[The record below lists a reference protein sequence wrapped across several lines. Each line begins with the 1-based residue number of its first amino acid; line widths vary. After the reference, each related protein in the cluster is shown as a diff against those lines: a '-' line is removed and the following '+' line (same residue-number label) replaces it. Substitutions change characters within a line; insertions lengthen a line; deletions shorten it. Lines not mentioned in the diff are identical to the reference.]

1 MIKELCFGLLELIV
15 TNAAKALGISRKTSS
30 SILSGHSGIGAE
42 MAACLFICSFIFF
55 FSGNIG
61 AAETLLEQFLQ
72 IDGKVVEDGSSV
84 EISWP
89 KVNGTKNGR
98 VNIQRRILGQTNKVS
113 WQSIASVRSV
123 ARVYRDKTSQPGVAY
138 EYRISRPSKERI
150 ETGYW
155 VAGRNVPVQEHRGVA
170 IVIVDKTLA
179 GDLAP
184 RLDRFM
190 LDLIGDGWKV
200 VRHDVPRGNDKDLV
214 KNLQAARKLRARI
227 KRNYYTDPSAAHTL
241 ILVGHLPI
249 VKSGRMNPDGHKRR
263 PLETDLFYADMDGV
277 WRDNGQ
283 GILQHN
289 AIPSDHIEMQVGR
302 IDFSNLDGALGDEI
316 TLLKRYFD
324 KNHHW
329 RHGHLGDLRQ
339 AYGDNNNLSGE
350 TNALR
355 NIVGPKEIIKGG
367 HHDVGKQQPW
377 LFGVDFGSWKYSD
390 YTSTT
395 PIKTVFSINFGSG
408 KLNFSQWNNTMKI
421 MLAQKWYGIA
431 TGWGGRPTWQLN
443 HMALGK
449 SIGYSHLRTVNNGTR
464 TFGGADT
471 LEYTPTGN
479 YTWLNPVWVNLLG
492 DPTLHPFP
500 SEPVRRLQ
508 AKRLEGGVQLNW
520 VKADDKAEVHYRIYR
535 ALDRFG
541 SYQALKPSKLHVGHQ
556 FVDSNPVPGA
566 WYMVRAHSLKNVYAG
581 SFYTFSQGIFTSVDN
596 VSPKATDQ
604 LISTSMGQ
612 KIKINLAGTDSDSD
626 KDLITSFINGPEGG
640 RLVQSNGDWFFI
652 PDAKF
657 TGRVNIPF
665 TIFDGIVSD
674 DGMVS
679 INVEAP

>member
-1 MIKELCFGLLELIV
+1 VHSYRQLKEILFFCFFPLL
-15 TNAAKALGISRKTSS
+15 
-30 SILSGHSGIGAE
+30 
-42 MAACLFICSFIFF
+42 
-55 FSGNIG
+55 FSGNLG
-61 AAETLLEQFLQ
+61 AAKTLPEQFLQ
-72 IDGKVVEDGSSV
+72 INGKVVEDGSSV

-98 VNIQRRILGQTNKVS
+98 VNIQRRILGQTNKAS
-113 WQSIASVRSV
+113 WQSIASLRSV
-123 ARVYRDKTSQPGVAY
+123 ARVYRDKTSQPGFAY

-155 VAGRNVPVQEHRGVA
+155 VAGRNVPAEENRGVA

-200 VRHDVPRGNDKDLV
+200 IRHDVPRGNNKELV
-214 KNLQAARKLRARI
+214 KNLQAARKLLARI
-227 KRNYYTDPSAAHTL
+227 KRSYYSDPSASHAL
-241 ILVGHLPI
+241 ILVGHIPI
-249 VKSGRMNPDGHKRR
+249 VKSGRSNPDGHNRR

-289 AIPSDHIEMQVGR
+289 AIPGDHIEMQVGR
-302 IDFSNLDGALGDEI
+302 IDFSNLDGALGDEV

-329 RHGHLGDLRQ
+329 RHGRLGDLRQ
-339 AYGDNNNLSGE
+339 AYGDGNNLSGE
-350 TNALR
+350 TKALR
-355 NIVGPKEIIKGG
+355 NIVGPKKFSKGG

-390 YTSTT
+390 YTTT

-408 KLNFSQWNNTMKI
+408 KLNFSQRNNPMTA
-421 MLAQKWYGIA
+421 MLAQQWYGLA
-431 TGWGGRPTWQLN
+431 TGWGARPAWQLH

-449 SIGYSHLRTVNNGTR
+449 SIGYSHLRTVNNGSR
-464 TFGGADT
+464 TFGGVDT

-479 YTWLNPVWVNLLG
+479 YTWLNPIWVNLLG
-492 DPTLHPFP
+492 DPTLRPFP
-500 SEPVRRLQ
+500 SESVRKLR
-508 AKRLEGGVQLNW
+508 AKMQEGSVQLNW
-520 VKADDKAEVHYRIYR
+520 AKVDGEAAVHYRIYR

-541 SYQALKPSKLHVGHQ
+541 PYQALNPSKLHTGHQ

-581 SFYTFSQGIFTSVDN
+581 SFYTFSQGAFASVEN

-604 LISTSMGQ
+604 LISTPMGQ
-612 KIKINLAGTDSDSD
+612 KIKINLAGTASDSD
-626 KDLITSFINGPEGG
+626 KDLTASFINGPEGG

-665 TIFDGIVSD
+665 TVFDGIASD